1 MGFDRDT
8 LRGAWGF
15 VLDSYH
21 EFSLDGGSRLS
32 AALAYYILFVMAPAT
47 LLVVSITAYFGEGL
61 LSSPLVQGLSE
72 VLGPDLANLLT
83 EVLRT
88 TTQARASLA
97 AGVIGLLATLW
108 ALGIFYFHVQ
118 SVFNR
123 MWRVT
128 RRPGVAWR
136 LAAWTRLR
144 RFTVMLVPVALLA
157 LGAVATAVGSILGTL
172 LHLTPGERA
181 IDIAASPLSVA
192 GAAAV
197 SFCLL
202 YKYLPDAEVRWRYA
216 IWVSVCVA
224 AGWTLGTYLFGVYL
238 SWGRMASAYGA
249 AGAVFVLLIWLNY
262 SARLVLVG
270 CKATKRWAEL
280 AEGAVTPL
288 PNATNL
294 RVELEP
300 VE

>member
-1 MGFDRDT
+1 MSLDRDT
-8 LRGAWGF
+8 LRRAWRF
-15 VLDSYH
+15 ALDSYH

-47 LLVVSITAYFGEGL
+47 LILVSVAAYFGAGLLQSPLIEGL
-61 LSSPLVQGLSE
+61 TEL
-72 VLGPDLANLLT
+72 LGADLAMLLAD
-83 EVLRT
+83 VLRS

-97 AGVIGLLATLW
+97 AGIVGIVATLW
-108 ALGIFYFHVQ
+108 ALGIFYFQVQ
-118 SVFNR
+118 AVFNR

-128 RRPGVAWR
+128 RRPGSAWR
-136 LAAWTRLR
+136 ITIWTRLR

-157 LGAVATAVGSILGTL
+157 VGAVATAVASLLGSI
-172 LHLTPGERA
+172 LHLTPTERA
-181 IDIAASPLSVA
+181 IHIAASPYAVA
-192 GAAAV
+192 GAAAI

-202 YKYLPDAEVRWRYA
+202 YKYLPDAQVRWRYA
-216 IWVSVCVA
+216 IWVSVWVA

-270 CKATKRWAEL
+270 CKATKRWTEL

-294 RVELEP
+294 KVELESP
-300 VE
+300 E

>member
-1 MGFDRDT
+1 VSLDRDT
-8 LRGAWGF
+8 LRRAWRF
-15 VLDSYH
+15 ALDSYH

-32 AALAYYILFVMAPAT
+32 AALAYYLLFVMAPAT
-47 LLVVSITAYFGEGL
+47 LVLVSVAAHFGEGL
-61 LSSPLVQGLSE
+61 LQSPLIEGLTE
-72 VLGPDLANLLT
+72 LLGADLAMLLAD
-83 EVLRT
+83 VLRT

-97 AGVIGLLATLW
+97 AGIVGIVATLW
-108 ALGIFYFHVQ
+108 ALGIFYFQVQ

-128 RRPGVAWR
+128 RRPGSAWR
-136 LAAWTRLR
+136 ITIWTRLR

-157 LGAVATAVGSILGTL
+157 VGAVATGVASLLGSI
-172 LHLTPGERA
+172 LHLTPTERA
-181 IDIAASPLSVA
+181 IQIAASPYAVA
-192 GAAAV
+192 GAAAI

-202 YKYLPDAEVRWRYA
+202 YKYLPDAQVRWRYA
-216 IWVSVCVA
+216 IWVSVWVA
-224 AGWTLGTYLFGVYL
+224 AGWTLGTYLFGLYL

-270 CKATKRWAEL
+270 CKATKRWTEL
-280 AEGAVTPL
+280 AEGVVTPL

-294 RVELEP
+294 KVELESP
-300 VE
+300 Q